1 MEKKM
6 KKLHVRKGDTVKVIA
21 GNSKGKTGVVL
32 EVIPAKDRAVV
43 EGVNVVTKH
52 VKPSATNPEGGIN
65 KSEAAI
71 HISNLMLVDPAKG
84 EPTRTGRKLDENG
97 RLQRY
102 SKKTGEIVKNG

>member
-43 EGVNVVTKH
+43 EGVNIVTKH
-52 VKPSATNPEGGIN
+52 VKPSATNPEGGIT

-97 RLQRY
+97 KLQRY